1 MKVTLRRR
9 LAFVALLRLLRPGT
23 PGVRRRLASVPRMVR
38 ATLRRE
44 YDGAARLLLMLAVVA
59 YLVSPLD
66 FMADA
71 LFLVVGVIGDAGLVT
86 WLFGALMDE
95 TERFL
100 QWEQQHGRGA
110 RPLAGNQRRSDL
122 PSRSGARLHR
132 PTRR

>member
-1 MKVTLRRR
+1 MAVTPRRR
-9 LAFVALLRLLRPGT
+9 MAFIALLRLLRPGT
-23 PGVRRRLASVPRMVR
+23 PGVRRRLAAVPRMLR

-44 YDGAARLLLMLAVVA
+44 YDGAGRLWLMVVVVA

-66 FMADA
+66 FIADA

-100 QWEQQHGRGA
+100 QWEQQYGR
-110 RPLAGNQRRSDL
+110 RSRRLAGNRRHPGAGSDG
-122 PSRSGARLHR
+122 PGAQAARAR
-132 PTRR
+132 